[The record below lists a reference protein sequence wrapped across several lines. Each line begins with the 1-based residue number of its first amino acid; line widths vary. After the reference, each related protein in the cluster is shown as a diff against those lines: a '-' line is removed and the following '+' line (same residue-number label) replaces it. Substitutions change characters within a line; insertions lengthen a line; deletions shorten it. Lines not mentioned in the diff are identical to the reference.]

1 MTQKYALLKQYF
13 GYDSFLGG
21 QEPAVD
27 ALLAGR
33 DLLAVM
39 PTGAGKSLCFQ
50 LPALCLPGIT
60 LVISPLISLMAD
72 QVMALKQMGV
82 PAAYLNSSLTERQF
96 KLAMQYARQGRY
108 KLIYVAP
115 ERLHTPLFLDFAR
128 HANISMIAVDEA
140 HCVSQWGQDFR
151 PRYLSISAFVAQLPQ
166 RPPVGAFTATAT
178 PEVQED
184 IIRQLALQRPERIT
198 TGFDRPKLRF
208 IVRQPK
214 DKLAAL
220 RDVIASHPGEAGV
233 VYCATRKNV
242 EEVCEALQNA
252 GLSATRYHAGLE
264 PQERRE
270 NQDDFLYDRRLI
282 MVATNAF
289 GMGIDKSNVRYVV
302 HYNMP
307 LDLESYYQEAGR
319 AGRDGGEAECIL
331 LYAKKDVN
339 LAQFLLEHSEYP
351 EEMDEATQAAL
362 KARDQERLKQMV
374 FYSTTPNCL
383 RQFIMRYFGQ
393 PAGSHCGNCSNCL
406 QPMEQIDETVAAR
419 VVVAAARELEGR
431 FGRQVLASVVRGKST
446 DMVERWHLKRLRCFG
461 ALSDRKNEEIMRL
474 IDDLLADGYLESSSG
489 EYPTLHPGPRAELLH
504 DQMTTVTVY
513 RREEPKPVKKT
524 TSTTL
529 RGSDGDLYQ
538 LLRALRTK
546 IARKEGLPPFMVF
559 SDKTLQEIARLRPT
573 KPEAFLK
580 ISGVGKQKLSQYGD
594 LFMDEV
600 RSYEGSN
607 Q

>member
-21 QEPAVD
+21 QESAVD

-151 PRYLSISAFVAQLPQ
+151 PSYLSISAFVAQLPQ

-184 IIRQLALQRPERIT
+184 IIRQLALQQPERIT

-406 QPMEQIDETVAAR
+406 QPGQRDAER
-419 VVVAAARELEGR
+419 YGY
-431 FGRQVLASVVRGKST
+431 SVSHIVPPR
-446 DMVERWHLKRLRCFG
+446 
-461 ALSDRKNEEIMRL
+461 
-474 IDDLLADGYLESSSG
+474 ADGS
-489 EYPTLHPGPRAELLH
+489 
-504 DQMTTVTVY
+504 
-513 RREEPKPVKKT
+513 
-524 TSTTL
+524 
-529 RGSDGDLYQ
+529 RGSDGDLY
-538 LLRALRTK
+538 LLLHALRTK
-546 IARKEGLPPFMVF
+546 IARKEGLPPFMVI
-559 SDKTLQEIARLRPT
+559 SEKTLHEIARLRPT
-573 KPEAFLK
+573 NPDAFLR
-580 ISGVGKQKLSQYGD
+580 ISGVNKKMLRQYGD